1 MSVPTGHEFRASH
14 WQALIRRL
22 SPVSGTFFYL
32 FSLSMQHGRKRGVL
46 YKYNRF
52 RWLYRKMNAKTVS
65 LELTEPILQDELVER
80 CKQGDSR
87 SFATLYSKYAKA
99 MYNTSLRIVNHT
111 GDAEDVLQ
119 EAFTDAFRS
128 LDDFHYKSTFGAWLK
143 RIVINKSI
151 NLLRKRKMDLIDI
164 EKTNIGHL
172 PEEESTD
179 DEERAM
185 KVEEIKKAVAQL
197 PNGYRAVLTLYL
209 FEGYDQEEIAEI
221 LQVSHATVRTQYMR
235 AKQKLLQLIKQAA

>member
-1 MSVPTGHEFRASH
+1 
-14 WQALIRRL
+14 
-22 SPVSGTFFYL
+22 
-32 FSLSMQHGRKRGVL
+32 
-46 YKYNRF
+46 
-52 RWLYRKMNAKTVS
+52 MNAVKHAE
-65 LELTEPILQDELVER
+65 LELTEPILHDDLVER

-87 SFATLYSKYAKA
+87 AFEAIYQKYARA

-128 LDDFHYKSTFGAWLK
+128 LEDFHYKSTFGAWLK

-151 NLLRKRKMDLIDI
+151 NQLRRRKMDLIDI
-164 EKTNIGHL
+164 EKTNISSNL
-172 PEEESTD
+172 SD
-179 DEERAM
+179 DEGPDEQDIRM
-185 KVEEIKKAVAQL
+185 KVEDIRKAVTLL
-197 PNGYRAVLTLYL
+197 PNGYRTVLTLYL

-235 AKQKLLQLIKQAA
+235 AKIKLLQYIKQGAS

>member
-1 MSVPTGHEFRASH
+1 
-14 WQALIRRL
+14 
-22 SPVSGTFFYL
+22 
-32 FSLSMQHGRKRGVL
+32 
-46 YKYNRF
+46 
-52 RWLYRKMNAKTVS
+52 MNAKIAE

-87 SFATLYSKYAKA
+87 SFAELYKKYAKA

-128 LDDFHYKSTFGAWLK
+128 LEDFHYKSTFGAWLK

-151 NLLRKRKMDLIDI
+151 NQLRKRKMDLIDI
-164 EKTNIGHL
+164 EKTTIGTML
-172 PEEESTD
+172 S
-179 DEERAM
+179 DEEGPDEQEIRL
-185 KVEEIKKAVAQL
+185 KVEDIKKAVTLL
-197 PNGYRAVLTLYL
+197 PNGYRTVLTLYL

-235 AKQKLLQLIKQAA
+235 GRNKLLQYIKQGAS